1 MTKIHN
7 TAIIAQSAELA
18 EDVEVGPFSVI
29 HDHVQ
34 IGSACKI
41 GTHSIIHSHVR
52 MGTRNQVADHV
63 VLGGNPQDIS
73 YQGQETW
80 LEIGDDNIFREYS
93 SVHRS
98 NNNTEVTRIG
108 NGCYIMCNSHIGHNS
123 IIGNEVIITAFAGL
137 SGHVEVG
144 DKAIIGGHAG
154 IHQFCRIGTF
164 AMVAGAAAVTKDVL
178 PYCLLGR
185 DPVEHYRLNAIGLR
199 RAGVTGARYK
209 ALEERM
215 RKIREGDKEI
225 YSADTPELEVLN
237 AWLKA
242 PSKRGIHKFIR

>member
-1 MTKIHN
+1 MTNIHT

-18 EDVEVGPFSVI
+18 DDVEVGPFS
-29 HDHVQ
+29 
-34 IGSACKI
+34 
-41 GTHSIIHSHVR
+41 IIHEHVKIAA
-52 MGTRNQVADHV
+52 GTKIAAHSVVHSFVRIGERNQIADHV
-63 VLGGNPQDIS
+63 VLGGAPQDIS

-93 SVHRS
+93 SVHRA

-108 NGCYIMCNSHIGHNS
+108 NGCYVMCNSHIGHNC
-123 IIGNEVIITAFAGL
+123 IIGNDVIITAFAGL

-185 DPVEHYRLNAIGLR
+185 DPVGHYRLNSIGLR
-199 RAGVTGARYK
+199 RAGVSGERYK
-209 ALEERM
+209 LLEKRM
-215 RKIREGDKEI
+215 RLIRAGNKEI
-225 YSADTPELEVLN
+225 HSADTPELEVLN
-237 AWLKA
+237 TWLTS
-242 PSKRGIHKFIR
+242 PSKRGIHGFIR